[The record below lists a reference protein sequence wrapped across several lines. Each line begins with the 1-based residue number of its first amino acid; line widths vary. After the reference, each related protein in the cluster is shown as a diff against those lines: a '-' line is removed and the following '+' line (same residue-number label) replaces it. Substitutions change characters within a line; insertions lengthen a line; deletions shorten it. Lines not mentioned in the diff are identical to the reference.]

1 MRDLLV
7 RLDTK
12 VDGISTQLDR
22 MNQRADGHE
31 NRIAALEVTSAGRAA
46 LVQQH
51 HDALKRVDNLEK
63 WQTETVAELRG
74 ASKLATVMKGLAVT
88 TFAILAYVGY
98 EIVVEPTPQTAVTVQ
113 QLAPKTGE

>member
-31 NRIAALEVTSAGRAA
+31 NRIAALEVASAGRAA

-51 HDALKRVDNLEK
+51 HDNTRRVDNLEK
-63 WQTETVAELRG
+63 WKTETIAELRG
-74 ASKLATVMKGLAVT
+74 ASKVGNILKGLAVT
-88 TFAILAYVGY
+88 AAAILAYVGY
-98 EIVVEPTPQTAVTVQ
+98 EIVVEPVRQPAVTVHQ
-113 QLAPKTGE
+113 TQ